1 MNESR
6 YLNSEKLLR
15 RALKVIP
22 LGSQTFS
29 KSITQY
35 PLGVSPLYITR
46 GVGSRVWDVDG
57 NQYIDFVNGL
67 ASVLLGYGDKDVTQ
81 AVQKQIEGGVNFSL
95 PHPIEVD
102 VAEKLVEIIPCAE
115 MVRFGKNGTDATSAS
130 IRLSRAYT
138 NRDHVAICG
147 YHGWQDWSI
156 GITSMNS
163 GVPKSVQ
170 DLSHTFFYN
179 DINSLKSIFQK
190 YPDQI
195 AAVILEP
202 MNTVYPEN
210 EFLKEVRDIT
220 NFHNSILIF
229 DETIT
234 GGRYSIGGAQ
244 DLFDVTPDLATFG
257 KGIANGFPLSAI
269 VGKRKIMRHMEN
281 IFFSGTF
288 SGETS
293 ALAAA
298 KVVLD
303 KIQNTSLLIDLE
315 SKGKRLIQDVKMLI
329 NKHRVEHIFSIS
341 GHPSW
346 SFLHIKGV
354 KSVNPMSIKTLMLQ
368 ELFARGIIFIGTH
381 NLSAAHSEEDLKQ
394 LILAYDI
401 IFPMVREAVES
412 NTINDY
418 LRVEPITPLFQVRNK

>member
-156 GITSMNS
+156 
-163 GVPKSVQ
+163 
-170 DLSHTFFYN
+170 
-179 DINSLKSIFQK
+179 
-190 YPDQI
+190 
-195 AAVILEP
+195 
-202 MNTVYPEN
+202 
-210 EFLKEVRDIT
+210 
-220 NFHNSILIF
+220 
-229 DETIT
+229 
-234 GGRYSIGGAQ
+234 
-244 DLFDVTPDLATFG
+244 
-257 KGIANGFPLSAI
+257 
-269 VGKRKIMRHMEN
+269 
-281 IFFSGTF
+281 
-288 SGETS
+288 
-293 ALAAA
+293 
-298 KVVLD
+298 
-303 KIQNTSLLIDLE
+303 
-315 SKGKRLIQDVKMLI
+315 
-329 NKHRVEHIFSIS
+329 
-341 GHPSW
+341 
-346 SFLHIKGV
+346 
-354 KSVNPMSIKTLMLQ
+354 
-368 ELFARGIIFIGTH
+368 
-381 NLSAAHSEEDLKQ
+381 
-394 LILAYDI
+394 
-401 IFPMVREAVES
+401 
-412 NTINDY
+412 
-418 LRVEPITPLFQVRNK
+418 